1 MRGKKILCKV
11 DMKEKEGGCHPTFLP
26 LNLSS
31 FTESAPESRPSLLP
45 PPPSQEAMKL
55 GVP

>member
-11 DMKEKEGGCHPTFLP
+11 DLKEKERGCHLTFLP

-45 PPPSQEAMKL
+45 ALTPRKL
-55 GVP
+55 